1 MAMSTVRAYLPD
13 INGEEPSILEGKIIL
28 VGKVTLYEICNDGVI
43 VLDEFEQNWYVTN
56 EDWWHYQSMAES
68 F

>member
-1 MAMSTVRAYLPD
+1 MSTVRAYLPD
-13 INGEEPSILEGKIIL
+13 MNGEEPDTLEGEIIL

-43 VLDEFEQNWYVTN
+43 VLDEDEVEWYVTN
-56 EDWWHYQSMAES
+56 EDWQHYQSMAES